1 MLGPRRTTP
10 DRGNPQGAMWIDTLQ
25 AREATRRLVDG
36 LPMAP
41 RRRMTHLLLPG
52 QTFTGGPQPQVRA
65 GYLLGVTLAAG
76 QQPMPSFA
84 ARLRGIRREG

>member
-1 MLGPRRTTP
+1 MIGPRRTAP
-10 DRGNPQGAMWIDTLQ
+10 DRGNPQGSMWIDGLQ

-41 RRRMTHLLLPG
+41 RQRMTHLLLPG
-52 QTFTGGPQPQVRA
+52 PVVNGGPQPHARA

-84 ARLRGIRREG
+84 ARLRGIRRAG